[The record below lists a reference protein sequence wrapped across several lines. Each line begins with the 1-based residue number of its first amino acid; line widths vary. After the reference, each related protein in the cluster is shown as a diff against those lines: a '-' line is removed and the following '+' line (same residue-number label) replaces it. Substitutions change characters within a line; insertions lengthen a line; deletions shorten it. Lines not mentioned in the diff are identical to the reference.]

1 MFTASTQQADAATA
15 QQTMMMYA
23 KSQEMR
29 AIEASQRADLA
40 IKTNQ
45 VLARSI
51 LANQSVQIGGLQA
64 TVAQALMAAIGG
76 AGGAGGMQAQL
87 GAPAQ
92 PQSTEAGIA
101 SWLKSKAIAHDDEVV
116 EKLIEQGVA
125 AGEHILLMSEQE
137 LKECGFKP
145 VALRLL
151 AQEKARSV

>member
-1 MFTASTQQADAATA
+1 
-15 QQTMMMYA
+15 
-23 KSQEMR
+23 MR

-116 EKLIEQGVA
+116 EKLIEQGVEV
-125 AGEHILLMSEQE
+125 GEDVLLMSEE
-137 LKECGFKP
+137 DWKRCGFKP
-145 VALRLL
+145 VALTKL
-151 AQEKARSV
+151 AKLAKEKAHSV